1 MHNKKNYYPYE
12 SQSIETLNRYNMR
25 NLNSKNFPK
34 AEKSNIKFI
43 PKKVCNSLNEVEYFL
58 QNFSSIFK
66 YLKKYYLI
74 KK

>member
-34 AEKSNIKFI
+34 AEKSNIKLI

-66 YLKKYYLI
+66 YLKIYYLI